1 MTSQDR
7 GRLRA
12 ARTDREQAIELL
24 KAAFVQGRLNKDEF
38 DARVGQTLVS
48 RTYAELAVTTAD
60 IPADLTA
67 AVPRRKPGRA
77 PKQATAWSTG
87 LVAAGVLLMSA
98 ALIGNVQLTY
108 WAMTVVCA
116 AAFVTVAQILH
127 SRHEQRLSRALPP
140 RSAPAGRSLRC

>member
-1 MTSQDR
+1 VTSQDR

-24 KAAFVQGRLNKDEF
+24 KAAFVQGRLTKDEF
-38 DARVGQTLVS
+38 V
-48 RTYAELAVTTAD
+48 
-60 IPADLTA
+60 

-77 PKQATAWSTG
+77 PKQATALSTG
-87 LVAAGVLLMSA
+87 LVAAAVLLMSA
-98 ALIGNVQLTY
+98 VLIGNTQLTY
-108 WAMTVVCA
+108 LAVTVVCG

-127 SRHEQRLSRALPP
+127 SRHEQRLSQALPP